1 MREFGMT
8 EEKIK
13 SGKMVVIF
21 SLSLVFAALL
31 ATLLMQFT
39 NHQWGAV
46 GMIGGDSKAEGVLP
60 SFQTFMSD
68 YGTNFRTFKHGAL
81 HGGIFGVLGALPVI
95 GTVALFERKSA
106 KYIFVN
112 AGY

>member
-39 NHQWGAV
+39 NH
-46 GMIGGDSKAEGVLP
+46 
-60 SFQTFMSD
+60 
-68 YGTNFRTFKHGAL
+68 
-81 HGGIFGVLGALPVI
+81 
-95 GTVALFERKSA
+95 
-106 KYIFVN
+106 
-112 AGY
+112 